1 MTTAGKRY
9 FQQVKGQ
16 VLARGDQ
23 RTRFLNTMEN
33 RIIEY
38 TQDMPDATV
47 EELCEKL
54 GEPEVI
60 GQQQIEELSNKEVHR
75 RMRGG
80 KIALMGLAVTIL
92 AAVLTVVLT
101 VTWLATENNKVEDG
115 YTGDTI
121 EYSNLE

>member
-1 MTTAGKRY
+1 MTAAGKKY

-38 TQDMPDATV
+38 TQDTPEATV
-47 EELCEKL
+47 EELSEKL
-54 GEPEVI
+54 GEPEAI
-60 GQQQIEELSNKEVHR
+60 GRQQIEELSSKEVHR

-80 KIALMGLAVTIL
+80 EIALKGLAVTIL
-92 AAVLTVVLT
+92 AAVLAVA
-101 VTWLATENNKVEDG
+101 LAIACFVTENNKVEDG
-115 YTGDTI
+115 YTRDKI
-121 EYSNLE
+121 EQFE

>member
-1 MTTAGKRY
+1 MTAAGKKY

-38 TQDMPDATV
+38 TQDTPEATV

-54 GEPEVI
+54 GEPEAI
-60 GQQQIEELSNKEVHR
+60 GRQQIEELSSKEVHR

-80 KIALMGLAVTIL
+80 EIALRGLAVTIM
-92 AAVLTVVLT
+92 AAVLAVVLAIA
-101 VTWLATENNKVEDG
+101 WLAIENHKVENG
-115 YTGDTI
+115 YTDEKI
-121 EYSNLE
+121 EYHD

>member
-1 MTTAGKRY
+1 MTVAGKKY

-38 TQDMPDATV
+38 TQDTPEATV

-54 GEPEVI
+54 GEPEAI
-60 GQQQIEELSNKEVHR
+60 GRQQIEELSSKEVRR

-80 KIALMGLAVTIL
+80 EIALKGLAVTIL
-92 AAVLTVVLT
+92 AAVLAVALAIA
-101 VTWLATENNKVEDG
+101 WLAIENHKVENG
-115 YTGDTI
+115 YTDEKIETI
-121 EYSNLE
+121 E

>member
-1 MTTAGKRY
+1 MTAAGKRY

-38 TQDMPDATV
+38 TQDTPEATV
-47 EELCEKL
+47 EELSEKL

-60 GQQQIEELSNKEVHR
+60 GRQQIEELSSKEVHR

-80 KIALMGLAVTIL
+80 EIALKGLAVTIL
-92 AAVLTVVLT
+92 AAVLAVA
-101 VTWLATENNKVEDG
+101 LAIACLVTENNKVEDG
-115 YTGDTI
+115 YTRDKV
-121 EYSNLE
+121 EQFE

>member
-1 MTTAGKRY
+1 MTAAGKKY

-16 VLARGDQ
+16 VLTRGDQ

-54 GEPEVI
+54 GEPTAI
-60 GQQQIEELSNKEVHR
+60 GEQQIAELSNKEIHR

-80 KIALMGLAVTIL
+80 DFALKGMRIGFLVMALVLA
-92 AAVLTVVLT
+92 LT
-101 VTWLATENNKVEDG
+101 VTWLVVENNKVENG
-115 YTGDTI
+115 YTGDEIETI
-121 EYSNLE
+121 E

>member
-1 MTTAGKRY
+1 MTAAGKKY

-33 RIIEY
+33 RVIEY

-54 GEPEVI
+54 GQPEVI
-60 GQQQIEELSNKEVHR
+60 GRQQIEELSNKEIHR

-80 KIALMGLAVTIL
+80 DIAIKGLLIGLAAMVL
-92 AAVLTVVLT
+92 AFALT
-101 VTWLATENNKVEDG
+101 VTWLVTENNKVENG
-115 YTGDTI
+115 YTRDEI
-121 EYSNLE
+121 EQHE

>member
-1 MTTAGKRY
+1 MTAAGKKY

-38 TQDMPDATV
+38 TQDTPEATV
-47 EELCEKL
+47 EELSEKL
-54 GEPEVI
+54 GEPEAI
-60 GQQQIEELSNKEVHR
+60 GRQQIEELSSKEVHR

-80 KIALMGLAVTIL
+80 KIALKGLAVTIL
-92 AAVLTVVLT
+92 AAILAVALAIA
-101 VTWLATENNKVEDG
+101 WLAIENNKVVNG
-115 YTGDTI
+115 YTDDKI
-121 EYSNLE
+121 EYHD